1 MASLDTGIEL
11 RSVIGADGGTP
22 AGYEPALSDA
32 ELLGA
37 LRAMER
43 SRAFDRRCFSLQRQ
57 GRLGTFSTV
66 EGEEAAVIGSAL
78 ALDPATDWVVP
89 QYRELPAM
97 LHMGYS
103 LTGFLR
109 YFMGDPAGNAMPDG
123 VNVLP
128 FQISLAAQLPH
139 AVGLAWGLRHQG
151 SRGVVCAYFGDGAS
165 SEGDAHEAM
174 NLAGVRRAPVVFVL
188 KNNGWAIST
197 PVRDQTAAG
206 SFALRAAGY
215 GFEGVLVDGND
226 LLAVHDAT
234 REAVER
240 ARAGDGPTLIEAR
253 TWRLGPHN
261 TADDPTRYVDPE
273 ELGER
278 RLADPLPR
286 LRAYLTGRGLLDEAA
301 ESAMRAEIEA
311 EIDAAVAEAEAAV
324 PPGPAQLFDHVYADP
339 PERVRR
345 QREEAT

>member
-1 MASLDTGIEL
+1 MQT
-11 RSVIGADGGTP
+11 VIDADGGTP
-22 AGYEPALSDA
+22 AGYEPALSD
-32 ELLGA
+32 EQLLGA

-43 SRAFDRRCFSLQRQ
+43 SRAFDRTCFSLQRQ

-78 ALDPATDWVVP
+78 ALDPEIDWVVP

-103 LTGFLR
+103 LTAFLR
-109 YFMGDPAGNAMPDG
+109 YFMGDPAGNAMPEG

-151 SRGVVCAYFGDGAS
+151 RPGVVCAYFGDGAS

-197 PVRDQTAAG
+197 PVRDQTAAE
-206 SFALRAAGY
+206 SFAPRAAGY

-226 LLAVHDAT
+226 LLAVYDAT
-234 REAVER
+234 RAAVER

-261 TADDPTRYVDPE
+261 TADDPKRYVDAD
-273 ELGER
+273 ELER
-278 RLADPLPR
+278 RRLEDPLPR
-286 LRAYLTGRGLLDEAA
+286 LRAYLEARGLVDEDAL
-301 ESAMRAEIEA
+301 EAMRAEIA
-311 EIDAAVAEAEAAV
+311 QEIDAAVAEAEAAS

-345 QREEAT
+345 QRAEVE